1 MTITTHL
8 LTPTGLT
15 GNLIDDRR
23 MVLEALQQG
32 HAFIGYDLP
41 EPTASLAVLSR
52 RVAAEGV
59 DDAVVARNARR
70 RARTKQPKESK

>member
-1 MTITTHL
+1 MPQESAHTQVFTVRTVL
-8 LTPTGLT
+8 QVTRSL
-15 GNLIDDRR
+15 RR
-23 MVLEALQQG
+23 L
-32 HAFIGYDLP
+32 FI
-41 EPTASLAVLSR
+41 LSR